1 MMEGKVEVVE
11 LIRMVVQ
18 WGVIPLIGFVWL
30 IHKNQQNHNTE
41 IAVLKA
47 LHAANKE
54 SHDREFKEVKDSFKV
69 VLSKLEGIEEYLRK

>member
-1 MMEGKVEVVE
+1 MEGDVSGIDLLK
-11 LIRMVVQ
+11 LAIQ
-18 WGVIPLIGFVWL
+18 WGIVPLVGFVFL

-54 SHDREFKEVKDSFKV
+54 SHDREFKEVKQSFKDV
-69 VLSKLEGIEEYLRK
+69 IDKLEGIEQYLRK